1 MKTFHDSAGRTWTV
15 AANVD
20 ALKRVR
26 SLCEVD
32 LLDAVQDG
40 GTLLEKLTHDPV
52 LLCDVI
58 FAVCKEEADAKSI
71 SDVDFGKAMAGDPIE
86 EATAALL
93 EELVDF
99 FPRPRREVLRK
110 VLDKLKKLEGMTLAA
125 ATKVLDSEDL
135 ENLMAAELEDNDL
148 AAAIKKRLAEL
159 RSAGSS
165 STSSPEPPASGPD
178 R

>member
-99 FPRPRREVLRK
+99 FPKARREVFSRVMEKKRRYEAKALELASAK
-110 VLDKLKKLEGMTLAA
+110 LDDPELDTRVEQAMQEALAS
-125 ATKVLDSEDL
+125 LD
-135 ENLMAAELEDNDL
+135 AELGR
-148 AAAIKKRLAEL
+148 A
-159 RSAGSS
+159 SGTSGPSS
-165 STSSPEPPASGPD
+165 IGAPAS
-178 R
+178 

>member
-1 MKTFHDSAGRTWTV
+1 MQTFKDNQDRSWEV
-15 AANVD
+15 ALSVNAI
-20 ALKRVR
+20 KRVKGT
-26 SLCEVD
+26 LEID
-32 LLDAVQDG
+32 LLEVIEG
-40 GTLLEKLTHDPV
+40 KLLERLAGDPV
-52 LLCDVI
+52 LLCDVV
-58 FAVCKEEADAKSI
+58 FVVCQPQADKLGI
-71 SDVDFGKAMAGDPIE
+71 SDEDFGRAMAGEAIDA
-86 EATAALL
+86 ATAALL